1 MVTPM
6 RRVLRVGLF
15 ASIAGVTALAGMVA
29 CSNASGNPDAG
40 TGSSCPNVSTS
51 CPATPPSWK
60 NDVQPLIATY
70 CLACH
75 GDGGIEQSQF
85 DYTTYQGVYKNRAAM
100 VTQVY
105 QCQMPPPDASLP
117 APPLTADQRE
127 TIVAWLACGAPNN

>member
-1 MVTPM
+1 M
-6 RRVLRVGLF
+6 RAPLRALF
-15 ASIAGVTALAGMVA
+15 FAFVATGTALGGLAA
-29 CSNASGNPDAG
+29 CSNASNNPDAG
-40 TGSSCPNVSTS
+40 PASTCPNVSTS
-51 CPATPPSWK
+51 CPSTPPSWK

-105 QCQMPPPDASLP
+105 QCQMPPLDGSPLA
-117 APPLTADQRE
+117 APLTADQRE
-127 TIVAWLACGAPNN
+127 TIVAWLACGAPDN